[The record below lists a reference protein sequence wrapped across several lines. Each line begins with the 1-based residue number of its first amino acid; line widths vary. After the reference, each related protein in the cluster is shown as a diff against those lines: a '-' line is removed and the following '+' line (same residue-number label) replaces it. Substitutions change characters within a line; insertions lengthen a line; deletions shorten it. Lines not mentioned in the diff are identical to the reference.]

1 MDAAAPALQLS
12 FLFFFFFFIAVAVS
26 QSVSRFAVVSRNA
39 ATAAAAVACLPFLRR
54 ASNSIIA

>member
-12 FLFFFFFFIAVAVS
+12 FLFFFFFFIAVAVI
-26 QSVSRFAVVSRNA
+26 QSISRFAVVSRNA
-39 ATAAAAVACLPFLRR
+39 AAAAVACLPFLRR